1 MGALS
6 FASRVAPGAGA
17 FQLSRTSRRRRV
29 AVNVRKSPVAA
40 LNAKAETRWTDPPP
54 FPEVR
59 RSSLSV
65 VSSLARQPPNVRRE
79 KTLCATCLSSHDF
92 PETYFSRRTESAN
105 PSRRS
110 SFPPP
115 PLTYPYLSLAAI
127 CLLARR
133 ERKHKRKRKRKVS
146 ARFET
151 ATRRLRAPARDA
163 AAAAPPPKRKR
174 DAFFRLAKFVL
185 AGSAVLGAS
194 LLMPRAALARGANP
208 VATVA
213 FAKAKKETPQ
223 TKDGKKAFSSTAA
236 KGAPRDVHPLL
247 YPTKAPPSADALVAL
262 ARRAVPVAA
271 ALAAA
276 YAVYATRA
284 FYEKALERSVKTL
297 KSCLNE
303 TAALRLELDATRAEL
318 DDALRA
324 RDTLAFQL
332 GQSSAEVRSDLQKAV
347 LELAKTETD
356 LECTRRELADAAAI
370 ARRESDDH
378 KKDIERLEK
387 RNATRVE
394 ELEQTIRGLESEV
407 FALNV
412 RLDAVRAVFTK
423 PQTSPPEAFALS
435 AESGDDAATREEK
448 EGGFVAVKEAPSE
461 TSVISADLEISDREV
476 VDGVVVERDASRDAG
491 AKTSHPR

>member
-1 MGALS
+1 M
-6 FASRVAPGAGA
+6 
-17 FQLSRTSRRRRV
+17 
-29 AVNVRKSPVAA
+29 
-40 LNAKAETRWTDPPP
+40 
-54 FPEVR
+54 
-59 RSSLSV
+59 
-65 VSSLARQPPNVRRE
+65 RRE

-115 PLTYPYLSLAAI
+115 PLTYPFLSLAAI
-127 CLLARR
+127 CLLPRR

-174 DAFFRLAKFVL
+174 DAFFRFAKFVL

-213 FAKAKKETPQ
+213 FAKTKKETPQ
-223 TKDGKKAFSSTAA
+223 TKDGTNATRQKKASTNIA
-236 KGAPRDVHPLL
+236 KGAPRDVAPLL

-262 ARRAVPVAA
+262 AHRAVPVAA

-297 KSCLNE
+297 KSSLNE

-356 LECTRRELADAAAI
+356 LECARRELADAAAI

-435 AESGDDAATREEK
+435 TESGDDAATREEK

-491 AKTSHPR
+491 TKTSHPR

>member
-1 MGALS
+1 
-6 FASRVAPGAGA
+6 
-17 FQLSRTSRRRRV
+17 
-29 AVNVRKSPVAA
+29 
-40 LNAKAETRWTDPPP
+40 
-54 FPEVR
+54 
-59 RSSLSV
+59 
-65 VSSLARQPPNVRRE
+65 
-79 KTLCATCLSSHDF
+79 
-92 PETYFSRRTESAN
+92 
-105 PSRRS
+105 
-110 SFPPP
+110 
-115 PLTYPYLSLAAI
+115 
-127 CLLARR
+127 
-133 ERKHKRKRKRKVS
+133 
-146 ARFET
+146 
-151 ATRRLRAPARDA
+151 
-163 AAAAPPPKRKR
+163 
-174 DAFFRLAKFVL
+174 
-185 AGSAVLGAS
+185 
-194 LLMPRAALARGANP
+194 
-208 VATVA
+208 
-213 FAKAKKETPQ
+213 
-223 TKDGKKAFSSTAA
+223 
-236 KGAPRDVHPLL
+236 
-247 YPTKAPPSADALVAL
+247 
-262 ARRAVPVAA
+262 
-271 ALAAA
+271 
-276 YAVYATRA
+276 VYATRA

-356 LECTRRELADAAAI
+356 LECTRRELAHAAAI

-423 PQTSPPEAFALS
+423 PQTSPKAFALS
-435 AESGDDAATREEK
+435 TESGDDAATREEK

>member
-1 MGALS
+1 M
-6 FASRVAPGAGA
+6 
-17 FQLSRTSRRRRV
+17 
-29 AVNVRKSPVAA
+29 
-40 LNAKAETRWTDPPP
+40 
-54 FPEVR
+54 
-59 RSSLSV
+59 
-65 VSSLARQPPNVRRE
+65 
-79 KTLCATCLSSHDF
+79 
-92 PETYFSRRTESAN
+92 
-105 PSRRS
+105 
-110 SFPPP
+110 
-115 PLTYPYLSLAAI
+115 
-127 CLLARR
+127 
-133 ERKHKRKRKRKVS
+133 
-146 ARFET
+146 
-151 ATRRLRAPARDA
+151 
-163 AAAAPPPKRKR
+163 
-174 DAFFRLAKFVL
+174 
-185 AGSAVLGAS
+185 
-194 LLMPRAALARGANP
+194 
-208 VATVA
+208 
-213 FAKAKKETPQ
+213 
-223 TKDGKKAFSSTAA
+223 
-236 KGAPRDVHPLL
+236 
-247 YPTKAPPSADALVAL
+247 VAL

-423 PQTSPPEAFALS
+423 PQTSSPEAFALS
-435 AESGDDAATREEK
+435 TESGDDAATREEK